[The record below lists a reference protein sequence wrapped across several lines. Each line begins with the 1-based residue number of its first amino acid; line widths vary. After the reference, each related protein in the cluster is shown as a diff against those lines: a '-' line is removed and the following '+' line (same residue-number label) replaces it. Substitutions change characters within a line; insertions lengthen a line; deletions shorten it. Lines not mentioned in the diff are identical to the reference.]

1 MFKYGFTEFGKDVKK
16 RLIDLDKSQEWL
28 ISQLNR
34 DTGLFVDSSYLNR
47 ILTGRCNSEKIIA
60 SISKILD
67 LQGSKKGREKMRA
80 FDGVSTRD
88 LVEELRQR
96 EGVETTI
103 AEPHKD
109 TEIKVNGPAIVL
121 VVID

>member
-1 MFKYGFTEFGKDVKK
+1 MFKYGFAEFGKDVKK
-16 RLIDLDKSQEWL
+16 RLIDLDTSQEWL

-67 LQGSKKGREKMRA
+67 L
-80 FDGVSTRD
+80 
-88 LVEELRQR
+88 
-96 EGVETTI
+96 
-103 AEPHKD
+103 
-109 TEIKVNGPAIVL
+109 
-121 VVID
+121 

>member
-1 MFKYGFTEFGKDVKK
+1 MILLKYGFTKFGKEVKK

-28 ISQLNR
+28 ISQINR

-67 LQGSKKGREKMRA
+67 L
-80 FDGVSTRD
+80 
-88 LVEELRQR
+88 
-96 EGVETTI
+96 
-103 AEPHKD
+103 
-109 TEIKVNGPAIVL
+109 
-121 VVID
+121 

>member
-1 MFKYGFTEFGKDVKK
+1 MFKYSFTDFGKTVKK

-34 DTGLFVDSSYLNR
+34 DTGLFVNSSYLNR

-67 LQGSKKGREKMRA
+67 L
-80 FDGVSTRD
+80 
-88 LVEELRQR
+88 
-96 EGVETTI
+96 
-103 AEPHKD
+103 
-109 TEIKVNGPAIVL
+109 
-121 VVID
+121 

>member
-67 LQGSKKGREKMRA
+67 LCGSQKGREKMRA

-96 EGVETTI
+96 KGVEVTI
-103 AEPHKD
+103 AEPYQD
-109 TEIKVNGPAIVL
+109 VAVKVNGPAIVL
-121 VVID
+121 VVND

>member
-1 MFKYGFTEFGKDVKK
+1 MGRRCLSVFKYGFTDFGKTVKK
-16 RLIDLDKSQEWL
+16 RLIDLDTSQAWL

-67 LQGSKKGREKMRA
+67 L
-80 FDGVSTRD
+80 
-88 LVEELRQR
+88 
-96 EGVETTI
+96 
-103 AEPHKD
+103 
-109 TEIKVNGPAIVL
+109 
-121 VVID
+121 